1 MWSFREEEVCISVTV
16 GTGLRM
22 GGESWQSHEMNSRN
36 MILESSIRVQ
46 ISVYRVVHKLMYSV

>member
-1 MWSFREEEVCISVTV
+1 MWSFREEEVCIRCNC
-16 GTGLRM
+16 GNRAED
-22 GGESWQSHEMNSRN
+22 GGERWQSYEMSSRN